1 MNQIGL
7 RLRECMDLFEAR
19 TGEHATYAELAEA
32 TGLSEATVQSIGSR
46 EGYNATLA
54 VVERL
59 CIALHVSPHEMIA
72 WDGRPVGDA

>member
-1 MNQIGL
+1 MKIRL

-19 TGEHATYAELAEA
+19 TGEHITYGDLAQA

-46 EGYNATLA
+46 QGYNATIA

-59 CIALHVSPHEMIA
+59 CRALHVTPNEMIG
-72 WDGRPVGDA
+72 WIDD